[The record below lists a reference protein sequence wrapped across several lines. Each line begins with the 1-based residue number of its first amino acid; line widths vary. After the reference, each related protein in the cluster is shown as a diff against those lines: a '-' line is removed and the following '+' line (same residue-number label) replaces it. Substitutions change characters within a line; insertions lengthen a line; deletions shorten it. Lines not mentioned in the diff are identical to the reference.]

1 MTPTNETTEE
11 HTHMSA
17 TITTEQVEARV
28 TEALVQFGADPAA
41 VSREASWETLEV
53 DSLDLVELAQVV
65 EDEYGVE
72 ITSQDMQ
79 HLLTVGHVVDLVV
92 ERAS

>member
-1 MTPTNETTEE
+1 
-11 HTHMSA
+11 MSA
-17 TITTEQVEARV
+17 TITTEQVETRLCN
-28 TEALVQFGADPAA
+28 ALIEFGTDPDTVGRQAT
-41 VSREASWETLEV
+41 WEQLDV

-79 HLLTVGHVVDLVV
+79 SLHMVGDVVDLVV
-92 ERAS
+92 QRAS

>member
-1 MTPTNETTEE
+1 MSTTV
-11 HTHMSA
+11 TA
-17 TITTEQVEARV
+17 EQVEARICESLV
-28 TEALVQFGADPAA
+28 TFGADASIVNRDA
-41 VSREASWETLEV
+41 TWEALEV

-65 EDEYGVE
+65 EDEFGVE

-79 HLLTVGHVVDLVV
+79 SLKTVGDVVDLVV